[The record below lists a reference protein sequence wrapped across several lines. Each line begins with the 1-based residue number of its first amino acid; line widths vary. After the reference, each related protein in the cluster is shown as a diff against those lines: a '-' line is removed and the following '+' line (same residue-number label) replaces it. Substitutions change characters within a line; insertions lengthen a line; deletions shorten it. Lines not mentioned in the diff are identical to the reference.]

1 MESLL
6 ASRAIA
12 TIYLK
17 LHSNEFSD
25 KFVVKYYYHPNK
37 SADLAAAI
45 LRASSGDAA
54 DPL

>member
-6 ASRAIA
+6 ASRRLMLL
-12 TIYLK
+12 YLK

-25 KFVVKYYYHPNK
+25 KFVVKYYHPNE
-37 SADLAAAI
+37 SADLAAAK
-45 LRASSGDAA
+45 LRASSGDA